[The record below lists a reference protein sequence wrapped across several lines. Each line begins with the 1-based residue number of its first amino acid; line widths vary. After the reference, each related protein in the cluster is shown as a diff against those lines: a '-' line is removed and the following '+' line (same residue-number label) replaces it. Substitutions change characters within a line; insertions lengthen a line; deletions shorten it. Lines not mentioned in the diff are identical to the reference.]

1 MLFDFFSSPE
11 RPTPEPVVP
20 EAAHAVGEASPTP
33 PTSPAND
40 GLPEAAETDPDPPA
54 AEERHDPLPDETEAS
69 ASTIAATETPA
80 AVSDLIKKPSAD
92 SAIPAEPTAEET
104 EDSTATDEAD
114 PPDVAPEKKAT
125 TAVSKAATGEEE
137 VVDLPDFSHE
147 PTEPGQYTLRIVF
160 TFRPG
165 DQTVL
170 LSTQSHDV
178 LAIVGELD
186 PEGARAL
193 LAPFIAAHDAR
204 LSEIK
209 QALTQSTAKAPARS
223 NAARSTGARRA
234 TARSTA
240 AKKGSPASSTSTK
253 ASVARKD
260 KPTKVVKPA
269 SPAPLPQSNL
279 FND

>member
-20 EAAHAVGEASPTP
+20 DVSRAGGEDSLTP
-33 PTSPAND
+33 PASPAND
-40 GLPEAAETDPDPPA
+40 GLPEAAEADPDPPA
-54 AEERHDPLPDETEAS
+54 AEERPDPLLDETEAS

-80 AVSDLIKKPSAD
+80 AVSDLIKEPSAD

-125 TAVSKAATGEEE
+125 TAVSKVATGEEE

-193 LAPFIAAHDAR
+193 LAPFIAAHDGR

-223 NAARSTGARRA
+223 NAARSTAGRSTGARG
-234 TARSTA
+234 SA
-240 AKKGSPASSTSTK
+240 AKKASPASSASTK
-253 ASVARKD
+253 ASAAKKD
-260 KPTKVVKPA
+260 KATRVVRTA
-269 SPAPLPQSNL
+269 SPEPLPQTNL

>member
-1 MLFDFFSSPE
+1 MFDFLPSTEPDESD
-11 RPTPEPVVP
+11 PT
-20 EAAHAVGEASPTP
+20 A
-33 PTSPAND
+33 D
-40 GLPEAAETDPDPPA
+40 DQLAETV
-54 AEERHDPLPDETEAS
+54 EAS
-69 ASTIAATETPA
+69 ASTIPAAETPA
-80 AVSDLIKKPSAD
+80 VVSDVAEGTQTDTESPADLASDESEASAD
-92 SAIPAEPTAEET
+92 L
-104 EDSTATDEAD
+104 DEAD
-114 PPDVAPEKKAT
+114 PPDVAPEKKAP
-125 TAVSKAATGEEE
+125 TAVSKTATGEEE
-137 VVDLPDFSHE
+137 VIDLVDQVDLPDFSHE

-165 DQTVL
+165 DQSVL

-209 QALTQSTAKAPARS
+209 QALTQSPAKAPARS
-223 NAARSTGARRA
+223 NAAKKTPPVSST
-234 TARSTA
+234 
-240 AKKGSPASSTSTK
+240 SSTSTK
-253 ASVARKD
+253 TSAAKKD

>member
-11 RPTPEPVVP
+11 RPTPELAVPV
-20 EAAHAVGEASPTP
+20 AAHAVGEASTTLPA
-33 PTSPAND
+33 SPAND
-40 GLPEAAETDPDPPA
+40 VLPEVAETDPAPPA
-54 AEERHDPLPDETEAS
+54 AEEPPDPLPDETEAS
-69 ASTIAATETPA
+69 ASTIAATETPS
-80 AVSDLIKKPSAD
+80 AVSELTEEPLAD
-92 SAIPAEPTAEET
+92 SASPADLASEES
-104 EDSTATDEAD
+104 EASADTDEAD
-114 PPDVAPEKKAT
+114 RPDATPENEKPVAA
-125 TAVSKAATGEEE
+125 SKAATGEESL
-137 VVDLPDFSHE
+137 VDLPDFSHE

-165 DQTVL
+165 NQSVL

-209 QALTQSTAKAPARS
+209 QALTQSTAKVL
-223 NAARSTGARRA
+223 ARSTGARSN
-234 TARSTA
+234 T

-253 ASVARKD
+253 TSAAKRD
-260 KPTKVVKPA
+260 KPTRVVKPA
-269 SPAPLPQSNL
+269 SPAPLPQTNL

>member
-11 RPTPEPVVP
+11 RPTPALAVP

-33 PTSPAND
+33 PASPAND
-40 GLPEAAETDPDPPA
+40 VLPEAAETDPDLPA
-54 AEERHDPLPDETEAS
+54 AEDLSDPLPDETEAS
-69 ASTIAATETPA
+69 ASTIPA
-80 AVSDLIKKPSAD
+80 
-92 SAIPAEPTAEET
+92 AEPTAVVSDVAEGTQTET
-104 EDSTATDEAD
+104 ESPAELASEESEASADLNEAD

-125 TAVSKAATGEEE
+125 TAVSKAATNDEDLI
-137 VVDLPDFSHE
+137 DLPDFSHE

-193 LAPFIAAHDAR
+193 LAPFIAAHDGR

-209 QALTQSTAKAPARS
+209 QALTQSTAKVPAR
-223 NAARSTGARRA
+223 NTGARGTA
-234 TARSTA
+234 T
-240 AKKGSPASSTSTK
+240 KKGSPASSTSTK
-253 ASVARKD
+253 TTVAKKD
-260 KPTKVVKPA
+260 KATRVVKPA
-269 SPAPLPQSNL
+269 SPEPLPQTNL

>member
-1 MLFDFFSSPE
+1 M
-11 RPTPEPVVP
+11 
-20 EAAHAVGEASPTP
+20 
-33 PTSPAND
+33 
-40 GLPEAAETDPDPPA
+40 
-54 AEERHDPLPDETEAS
+54 
-69 ASTIAATETPA
+69 I
-80 AVSDLIKKPSAD
+80 DLVD
-92 SAIPAEPTAEET
+92 Q
-104 EDSTATDEAD
+104 
-114 PPDVAPEKKAT
+114 
-125 TAVSKAATGEEE
+125 
-137 VVDLPDFSHE
+137 VDLPDFSHE

-193 LAPFIAAHDAR
+193 LAPFIAAHDGR

-209 QALTQSTAKAPARS
+209 QALTQSPAKAP
-223 NAARSTGARRA
+223 ARRA

-269 SPAPLPQSNL
+269 SPEPLPQTNL